1 MFPKTIVVVWPIYL
15 DDSFRTRDVY
25 ISLIEAIH
33 DDLGLRIWENLE
45 HVFQYSLICLWSVPI
60 FILSNLILQFN
71 YELLILD
78 E

>member
-15 DDSFRTRDVY
+15 NDSFRTRDVY

-33 DDLGLRIWENLE
+33 YDLGLRIRENFE
-45 HVFQYSLICLWSVPI
+45 HVFQNSLICLRCVPI